1 MEESDTFGDTTRH
14 HDEIYEA
21 GAQGETGATV
31 QRGVSCERFREQEA
45 CMGPQRMARIWR
57 DHEELERIWEGEQS
71 DGEHRKADME

>member
-45 CMGPQRMARIWR
+45 CMGQDAKDGHDLEGPRGAGENFGRRI
-57 DHEELERIWEGEQS
+57 
-71 DGEHRKADME
+71 K